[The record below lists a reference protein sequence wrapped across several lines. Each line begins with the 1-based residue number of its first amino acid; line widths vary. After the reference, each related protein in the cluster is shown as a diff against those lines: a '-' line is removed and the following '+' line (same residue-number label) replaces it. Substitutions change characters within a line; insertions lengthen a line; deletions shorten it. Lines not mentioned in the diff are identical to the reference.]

1 MNKVELLAL
10 VKRVEPRRKLGQNFL
25 IEPKVL
31 ETIAA
36 RVSGDVLEIGC
47 GPGNLTWFL
56 ARRAERVVA
65 VEVDAAAIEVA
76 RTVVP
81 GARFLHDD
89 AVRAIPKL
97 TGAFTVVSNLPY
109 SAYREI
115 LLALLEAP
123 FEIRAMILTVQ
134 RDVYDKIAA
143 KPGTKEYGAL
153 SVVCQTLCNVKRVAL
168 APRGMFW
175 PPPRVD
181 SVVFELTPQRRAAG
195 VREVER
201 RLRRIFSFRG
211 RKLRHALP
219 EAPPELSDARVEALA
234 PGVLYELAAKPPG
247 AGAPG
252 LPER

>member
-1 MNKVELLAL
+1 MTKAELLAL
-10 VKRVEPRRKLGQNFL
+10 AKRVKPRKELGQNFL
-25 IEPKVL
+25 IEPRLL

-56 ARRAERVVA
+56 ARKAEHVVA
-65 VEVDAAAIEVA
+65 IDVDEAAIQVA

-81 GARFLHDD
+81 GARFIHED
-89 AVRAIPKL
+89 AAEAIPKL
-97 TGAFTVVSNLPY
+97 TGAFIVVSNMPY
-109 SAYREI
+109 SAYYDI

-123 FEIRAMILTVQ
+123 FEIRTMILMLQ

-153 SVVCQTLCNVKRVAL
+153 SVVCQALCDVKKVAP

-181 SVVFELTPQRRAAG
+181 SMVFELTPKRRGAE
-195 VREVER
+195 VREVEK
-201 RLRRIFSFRG
+201 RLRKIFSFRG
-211 RKLRHALP
+211 RKLKHALP
-219 EAPPELSDARVEALA
+219 EAPPELADERVEAPA
-234 PGVLYELAAKPPG
+234 PEVLFDLAA
-247 AGAPG
+247 
-252 LPER
+252 R